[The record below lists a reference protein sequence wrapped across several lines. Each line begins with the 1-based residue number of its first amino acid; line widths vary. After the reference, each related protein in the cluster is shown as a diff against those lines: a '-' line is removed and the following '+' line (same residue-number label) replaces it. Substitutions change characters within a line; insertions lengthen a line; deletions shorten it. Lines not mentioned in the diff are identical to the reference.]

1 MADAAIVFSFPP
13 DQSALEQ
20 LSPAEYDHSIRHYLT
35 QLARISKAVWQVGQ
49 IGDQN
54 LLEILDPAVNSI
66 PYLYVLI
73 HQLHSKIESASSA
86 LNVPD
91 ECRPGGELWLKLIN
105 YLNVFDPIQIRYVGA
120 DWRRAVEYVDLIAR
134 LMDTPAVGLV
144 PVRTALSRM
153 DPSLGTFTSVHLLYL
168 RLCHEVR
175 AFYEALPILDQY
187 IHSFPSQPIAGAE
200 FTLPCADH
208 ITSAGYINVR
218 SGLSDRVTT
227 ADVHEYF
234 LLSAN
239 TYLALRQYK
248 QAQLFLEYIL
258 TTPTQ
263 SVASGLMAEA
273 YRKWVLVGC
282 LVNGGPAQN
291 LKPVNSHAL
300 KTMKLAS
307 KAYDTIAEIFQGGD
321 PARLQAEIDVGT
333 QIWSEDGNTG
343 LIREVQEH
351 QAKLY
356 VKNLQKTYAA
366 APVSTVAKWLGQ
378 APDAAEAY
386 LKELIDEGFLN
397 ATIEQDAGSQ
407 QILRFHSELAR
418 GPRTKTEEQQ
428 LSELVAQTKRT
439 DELAEHVKAA
449 TQRLSLTK
457 EYVEFAKKK
466 ARQKDDSGQGA
477 GETMDTSWDAYEQDE
492 DMMADL

>member
-1 MADAAIVFSFPP
+1 MADAAVIFSFPP
-13 DQSALEQ
+13 DQAALEQ
-20 LSPAEYDHSIRHYLT
+20 LSPAEYDHSIRHFIA

-54 LLEILDPAVNSI
+54 LLEIMNPAVNSI
-66 PYLYVLI
+66 PYLYVLV
-73 HQLHSKIESASSA
+73 HQFQSKLDSAGSA

-105 YLNVFDPIQIRYVGA
+105 YLNVFDPIQIRYVGS
-120 DWRRAVEYVDLIAR
+120 DWRRAVEYVDLITR

-144 PVRTALSRM
+144 PIRTALSRM
-153 DPSLGTFTSVHLLYL
+153 DPSLATFTSVHLLYL

-175 AFYEALPILDQY
+175 AFYEALPILDQF
-187 IHSFPSQPIAGAE
+187 IRSFPSQSIAGAE

-208 ITSAGYINVR
+208 FTSAGYITVR
-218 SGLSDRVTT
+218 SGLSDRITA

-234 LLSAN
+234 LLGAN

-248 QAQLFLEYIL
+248 QAQLLLEYIL

-263 SVASGLMAEA
+263 NVASGLMAEA

-282 LVNGGPAQN
+282 LVDGAPSQN
-291 LKPVNSHAL
+291 LKPANSHAIR
-300 KTMKLAS
+300 TIKLAS

-321 PARLQAEIDVGT
+321 PVRLQAEIDVGA
-333 QIWSEDGNTG
+333 QIWNEDGNSG

-356 VKNLQKTYAA
+356 VRNLQKTYAA

-386 LKELIDEGFLN
+386 LKAMVDDGFLN
-397 ATIEQDAGSQ
+397 ATIEQSADGQ
-407 QILRFHSELAR
+407 QILRFHSQLAS
-418 GPRTKTEEQQ
+418 GPRTKTEQQQ

-466 ARQKDDSGQGA
+466 ARQKDDSGQGL

>member
-1 MADAAIVFSFPP
+1 MADAAVIFSFPP
-13 DQSALEQ
+13 DQTTLEQ
-20 LSPAEYDHSIRHYLT
+20 LSPAEYDHSIRHFIA

-54 LLEILDPAVNSI
+54 LLEIMNPAVNSI
-66 PYLYVLI
+66 PYLYVLV
-73 HQLHSKIESASSA
+73 HQFQSKLDSAGSA

-105 YLNVFDPIQIRYVGA
+105 YLNVFDPIQIRYVGS
-120 DWRRAVEYVDLIAR
+120 DWRRAVEYVDLITR

-144 PVRTALSRM
+144 PIRTALSRM
-153 DPSLGTFTSVHLLYL
+153 DPSLATFTSVHLLYL

-175 AFYEALPILDQY
+175 AFYEALPILDQF
-187 IHSFPSQPIAGAE
+187 IRSFPSQSIAGAE

-208 ITSAGYINVR
+208 FTSAGYITVR
-218 SGLSDRVTT
+218 SGLSDRITA

-234 LLSAN
+234 LLGAN

-248 QAQLFLEYIL
+248 QAQLLLEYIL

-263 SVASGLMAEA
+263 NVASGLMAEA

-282 LVNGGPAQN
+282 LVDGAPSQN
-291 LKPVNSHAL
+291 LKPSNSHAIR
-300 KTMKLAS
+300 TIKLAS
-307 KAYDTIAEIFQGGD
+307 KAYDTVAEIFQGGD
-321 PARLQAEIDVGT
+321 PVRLQAEIDVGA
-333 QIWSEDGNTG
+333 QIWNEDGNSG

-356 VKNLQKTYAA
+356 VRNLQKTYAA

-386 LKELIDEGFLN
+386 LKGMVDDGFLN
-397 ATIEQDAGSQ
+397 ATIEQSADGQ
-407 QILRFHSELAR
+407 QILRFHSQLAS
-418 GPRTKTEEQQ
+418 GPRTKTEQQQ

-466 ARQKDDSGQGA
+466 ARQKDDSGQGL